1 MKELTYDGKIKNP
14 FGLSDSE
21 AQRVCNNIIK
31 SLYTLKAEQDGEEGE
46 IVVKILDYSGGKS
59 NE

>member
-1 MKELTYDGKIKNP
+1 MKELTYEGKIKNP
-14 FGLSDSE
+14 FGLSDAE
-21 AQRVCNNIIK
+21 AQRVRVNVLK

-46 IVVKILDYSGGKS
+46 IVVKILDYNGGKS